1 MVVGITGGIGSG
13 KSTVVKLFSTFKDV
27 AIYLADDR
35 AKELMNTSEEIKK
48 KIIDEF
54 SEKAYVNNELNRSF
68 IANIVFNNKAKL
80 AILNAIVHPV
90 VSKDL
95 QNFIEKQKNKTYVLY
110 ENAILF
116 ENGSD
121 AICDKVI
128 TVTAPEK
135 LRISRVIK
143 RDNTTKEAVK
153 KRISNQWN
161 DDKKELQSNYI
172 IENIDLSLTKIEVGK
187 IHKKLTKK

>member
-1 MVVGITGGIGSG
+1 M
-13 KSTVVKLFSTFKDV
+13 
-27 AIYLADDR
+27 
-35 AKELMNTSEEIKK
+35 
-48 KIIDEF
+48 
-54 SEKAYVNNELNRSF
+54 
-68 IANIVFNNKAKL
+68 
-80 AILNAIVHPV
+80 

>member
-172 IENIDLSLTKIEVGK
+172 IENIDLYLTKIEVGK